1 MRSSAP
7 AGRGFTLLEMILVL
21 GIVAGM
27 ASMLAFNIVGR
38 MDSVKA
44 AGAAREAAAALRY
57 TRAYALRSQEAQV
70 LLVDLEKKTITA
82 PLRQPIVLPENVE
95 MKLLTASE
103 ELSSRKAGGIRFFRD
118 GGSTGG
124 KLTLSTGGRTWE
136 IAVSWLTGEI
146 SLADS
151 AKPQRR

>member
-1 MRSSAP
+1 MQRIVRQ
-7 AGRGFTLLEMILVL
+7 RGFTLLELILVL
-21 GIVAGM
+21 TIIAGM
-27 ASMLAFNIVGR
+27 AALLAFNIVGR

-57 TRAYALRSQEAQV
+57 TRAYALRSQQAQV
-70 LLVDLEKKTITA
+70 LLVDLDQKTITA
-82 PLRQPIVLPENVE
+82 PQRKAIALPENVE

-103 ELSSRKAGGIRFFRD
+103 ELTSRKVGGIRFFRD

-124 KLTLSTGGRTWE
+124 KLTLTTGGRSWE

-146 SLADS
+146 SLTDS
-151 AKPQRR
+151 ARARR